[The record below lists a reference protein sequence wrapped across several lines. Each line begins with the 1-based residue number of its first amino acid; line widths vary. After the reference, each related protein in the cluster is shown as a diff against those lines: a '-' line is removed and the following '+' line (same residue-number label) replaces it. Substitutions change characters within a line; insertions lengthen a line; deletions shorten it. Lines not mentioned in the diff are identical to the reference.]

1 MKITDERPALFRK
14 SDHTIWTDPHIQRQL
29 LKKPLDLQSDEA
41 SRNRESILKIVDF
54 VDRHAD
60 SPGRLLD
67 LGCGPGLYTSLFADR
82 GYRVTG
88 IDFNAAS
95 IEYAAVG
102 NRKGIDYIAGNYVTD
117 FPAGQYDV
125 ITMIYCDLGTHPDR
139 DRDWLLAN
147 VYRSLP
153 DSGIFVFDV
162 FPEELA
168 GERAEGKSWEYAP
181 SGGFWDEGEYLLL
194 SQTFHY
200 PEDRVFAY
208 QYNLMLRDSV
218 KHFIVWEKY
227 YTEDG
232 ITELLKQVGFR
243 KITVYRD
250 LLGRNDFTSGSEM
263 FIVAEK

>member
-1 MKITDERPALFRK
+1 M
-14 SDHTIWTDPHIQRQL
+14 
-29 LKKPLDLQSDEA
+29 
-41 SRNRESILKIVDF
+41 DF

-95 IEYAAVG
+95 IEYAAAG

-181 SGGFWDEGEYLLL
+181 SGGFWDEGRIPAFEPDL
-194 SQTFHY
+194 SLSGGSGIRLPVQS
-200 PEDRVFAY
+200 V
-208 QYNLMLRDSV
+208 LRDSV